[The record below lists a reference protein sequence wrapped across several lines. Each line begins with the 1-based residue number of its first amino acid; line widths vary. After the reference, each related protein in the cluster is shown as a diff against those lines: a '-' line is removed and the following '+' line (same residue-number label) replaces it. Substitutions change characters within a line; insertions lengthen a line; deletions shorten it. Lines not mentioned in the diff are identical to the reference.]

1 MAVATVWSHE
11 DRSPSQW
18 GWNQTKPQNIS
29 IYIESLSLQITEVG
43 ASVVVT
49 N

>member
-1 MAVATVWSHE
+1 MAVASVWSHE
-11 DRSPSQW
+11 DRNPSQW
-18 GWNQTKPQNIS
+18 WWNQTKSQNIS
-29 IYIESLSLQITEVG
+29 IYIESLHLQIIEVG